1 MHTFHPKFS
10 KKVHNRDCP
19 VVFPPQGPVMLEEK
33 YCCHETCELLD
44 VPSELINNP
53 SFCYILRILENLDDT
68 HWYGLQI
75 NYDIYC
81 LFTYIK
87 DTC

>member
-19 VVFPPQGPVMLEEK
+19 VVFPPQGPGMLEEK

-44 VPSELINNP
+44 VPSELI
-53 SFCYILRILENLDDT
+53 
-68 HWYGLQI
+68 
-75 NYDIYC
+75 
-81 LFTYIK
+81 
-87 DTC
+87 